1 MSNEAA
7 LSSTVLDEPTTYL
20 TFTMDGESFAT
31 EITQVREV
39 LGYRHVTKVPRTP
52 DYMRGVI
59 NLRGSV
65 VPVVDL
71 RFQLGMGPTEHTVD
85 TSIVILE
92 IQIDN
97 QLTLLG
103 ALTDSVQE
111 VIDFKPEALEPAP
124 RLGTRVNSEF
134 IQSMGKHD
142 DKFVIIL
149 DLVRLFSAGQLGDV
163 LGCSQLDANKSI
175 EEVVTDDGYAA
186 TTV

>member
-1 MSNEAA
+1 MSNEAEQ
-7 LSSTVLDEPTTYL
+7 SSLALDEPTTYL
-20 TFTMDGESFAT
+20 TFTMDGEFFAT
-31 EITQVREV
+31 DITRVREV
-39 LGYRHVTKVPRTP
+39 LEYRHVTKVPRTP

-71 RFQLGMGPTEHTVD
+71 RFQLGMGPTERTVD

-92 IQIDN
+92 VQIDN
-97 QLTLLG
+97 HLTLLG

-111 VIDFKPEALEPAP
+111 VVDFKSEALEPAP

-134 IQSMGKHD
+134 IQSMAKHD
-142 DKFVIIL
+142 NKFVIIL
-149 DLVRLFSAGQLGDV
+149 DLVRLFSASQLGDV
-163 LGCSQLDANKSI
+163 LERGPLDVNKSI
-175 EEVVTDDGYAA
+175 EEVVTDDAHEA